1 MMSSSLLK
9 NNWTICIHGPNRIR
23 GIELY
28 KRIKHHGFKVIYVTW
43 CQGMNSI
50 RSRDIIEIEPI
61 PSSYKD
67 PLTSVEHNAN
77 RMKKLALEG
86 LKLVNT
92 DFSLRTRDDIEF
104 DDIPLLIKNLVIIE
118 TFLDNRI
125 AVLNTG
131 TSPFE
136 YFAYH
141 LSDYLTIGKT
151 EKQIEIW
158 KKMDTSLNELSL
170 KHLIFSKLIHG
181 KTGFRGTRYA
191 AEQQLGLSVAKHFGI
206 QPSLEFID
214 DNKDIKFKNKFL
226 EHILICSEEYLQI
239 KGPQRLFDDSRIKF
253 TQQKFQFSKANELTS
268 NKEYKAKRIKSLLA
282 LPTILVIKCI
292 NTLFSKY

>member
-1 MMSSSLLK
+1 MMSLSLLK

-28 KRIKHHGFKVIYVTW
+28 KRFKHHGFKVIYITW
-43 CQGMNSI
+43 CQGINIDKSP
-50 RSRDIIEIEPI
+50 DIIEIEPI
-61 PSSYKD
+61 PPIYKD
-67 PLTSVEHNAN
+67 PLSWVEHNAN

-86 LKLVNT
+86 LKLVKT

-104 DDIPLLIKNLVIIE
+104 GDILLLIKNLVVLE
-118 TFLDNRI
+118 KFLDNRI
-125 AVLNTG
+125 GVLNIG

-151 EKQIEIW
+151 DKQIEIW
-158 KKMDTSLNELSL
+158 NTMDTSSNDLSL

-214 DNKDIKFKNKFL
+214 DNKDIKFKDKFL

-253 TQQKFQFSKANELTS
+253 TQQKFQFSKANDLTP

-282 LPTILVIKCI
+282 LPTILVMKCI
-292 NTLFSKY
+292 NILFSKY

>member
-9 NNWTICIHGPNRIR
+9 NSWTICIHGPNYIR
-23 GIELY
+23 GIELH
-28 KRIKHHGFKVIYVTW
+28 KRFKHHGFKAIYVTW
-43 CQGMNSI
+43 CQSMHIDKSP
-50 RSRDIIEIEPI
+50 DIIEIEPI
-61 PSSYKD
+61 PSIYKD
-67 PLTSVEHNAN
+67 PLTWVEHNAN
-77 RMKKLALEG
+77 RMRKLALEG
-86 LKLVNT
+86 LKLVRT

-104 DDIPLLIKNLVIIE
+104 DDIPSLIKNLVIIE
-118 TFLDNRI
+118 RFLDNRI

-151 EKQIEIW
+151 KKQIEIW
-158 KKMDTSLNELSL
+158 KTMETSLNELSL
-170 KHLIFSKLIHG
+170 KHLIFSKLIYG

-214 DNKDIKFKNKFL
+214 DNNDIKFKDKFL

-253 TQQKFQFSKANELTS
+253 TQQKFQFSKANELTP